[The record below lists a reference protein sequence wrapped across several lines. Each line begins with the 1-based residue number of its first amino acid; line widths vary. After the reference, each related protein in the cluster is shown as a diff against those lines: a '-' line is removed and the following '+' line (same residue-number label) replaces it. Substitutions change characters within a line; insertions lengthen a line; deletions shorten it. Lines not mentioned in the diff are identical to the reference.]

1 MAGPRRQDEAVIIDR
16 ADGAVV
22 SILASPRSSTNG
34 VGPME
39 NGALRVRVT
48 AAAVDG
54 AANVALIKLLSEVT
68 RIPRGRIEILSG
80 QSSRRK
86 RVLFRGITA
95 EELADRLGLGRGSVS
110 PE

>member
-1 MAGPRRQDEAVIIDR
+1 MTGSRRKDDTLVSDR

-22 SILASPRSSTNG
+22 SILASPRSGANA
-34 VGPME
+34 VGPVE
-39 NGALRVRVT
+39 DNTLRVRVT

-54 AANVALIKLLSEVT
+54 AANSALIKLLSEVT

-86 RVLFRGITA
+86 RVLFRGIA
-95 EELADRLGLGRGSVS
+95 AKDLAHRLGLDRSLFS
-110 PE
+110 PK